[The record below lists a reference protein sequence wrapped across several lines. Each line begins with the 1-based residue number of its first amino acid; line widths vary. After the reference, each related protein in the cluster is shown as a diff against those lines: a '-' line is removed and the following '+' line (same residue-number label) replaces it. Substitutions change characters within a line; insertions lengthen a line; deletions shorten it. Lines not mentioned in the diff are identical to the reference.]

1 MGDPLAVLAG
11 ATVPQAGE
19 HEVPFWVRVQVTP
32 PLLGSLATVAVNCCV
47 ALSATLAVVGATDT
61 EIGGRVTVTVAEAD
75 LVLSATEVAVTVTV
89 AGEGTVA
96 GAV

>member
-19 HEVPFWVRVQVTP
+19 HVVPFWVSVQVMP
-32 PLLGSLATVAVNCCV
+32 ALLGSLATVAVNCCV
-47 ALSATLAVVGATDT
+47 VLSARLAEVGATDT
-61 EIGGRVTVTVAEAD
+61 EIGAVRVTVAEAD
-75 LVLSATEVAVTVTV
+75 LVVSVTEVAVTVTV
-89 AGEGTVA
+89 AGEGRLA